1 MPGSPLPNAEVMMEW
16 DHEQLAAFLAPLME
30 RWKWTQRMRSDF
42 ERSHLDGELFLFL
55 GATDRLALYKEI
67 FTDFTAGL
75 KLHVLAAKIIESQ
88 NNGAHEA
95 QRKECLMSNINV
107 AIETPEPNRQR
118 SGTISADM
126 ATIHL
131 EKATALH
138 SLLWAKP
145 EVRETIIRT
154 RNISVPTFG
163 ERNTTIL
170 MRCTHLD
177 LRPLLERIQIT
188 SIDDGLLPC
197 ATNNML
203 VRVAYEEAYRFLTE
217 HERDAGFDPRD
228 KSNRRNVLD
237 RAAIITGHPGIGK
250 TWFLSFVLV
259 QRLLNG
265 QKTVVQYAPEDSE
278 NKCGGC
284 HILFDG
290 RGAKIID
297 SLRDVVRMDPD
308 IWALCD
314 RKPLDIAACIGQH
327 NWFVVVATSP
337 KTNNVKSLVKNH
349 SAVTLYMALW
359 NWAEMVCTEYA
370 LPLFPSSPLPLFVVN
385 VELTTNRRYTEL
397 NQLLTMSQLMTIF
410 GPIPRLILNHLMR
423 ARPTAR
429 QSSSLASCNL
439 QSEDFDDLNEE
450 DREDGLEN
458 DDDQE
463 MLDASEHPGVGES
476 RETHDMYCLEGLI
489 KAELEDIQSSM
500 IDLLRLDFMAFAEQQ
515 FGKSDSH
522 SLVRIEPLIIDN
534 SGYDFISI
542 RYQLRIM
549 TPYLGKLMG
558 ESAALRSRIDSKA
571 LYDMMI
577 GSSQMRSSMG
587 WVFEGRVHWY
597 LEHGAFLQCRALDGG
612 ADRAFDVSGKQ
623 KSFSTI
629 QQLSRM
635 IRIKAGS
642 SKFDP
647 GMSGIYIRPD
657 RMTLTALDSLVVIME
672 QSTPQAILFQITLS
686 KDHPLKADGL
696 HAVYNALPAAVRKKD
711 PVVVFLVPESLCGV
725 YKIQKIEPPMA
736 PYATWKQFVC
746 GLGDR
751 AIWGLD
757 TDGFGRDGRRVV
769 SDSLHVTK
777 LRM

>member
-1 MPGSPLPNAEVMMEW
+1 MPGSPLPNAEVIQEW
-16 DHEQLAAFLAPLME
+16 DHEQFAAFLAPLMD
-30 RWKWTQRMRSDF
+30 RWEWTVRMRSDF
-42 ERSHLDGELFLFL
+42 ERSHLDGELFLRL

-75 KLHVLAAKIIESQ
+75 MLHFLAADVLQIVESR
-88 NNGAHEA
+88 NNAAREA
-95 QRKECLMSNINV
+95 QRE
-107 AIETPEPNRQR
+107 ETPAPNRRR

-131 EKATALH
+131 EKASALH

-145 EVRETIIRT
+145 EVRETIIRA

-163 ERNTTIL
+163 ETNTTNLI
-170 MRCTHLD
+170 RCTRLD
-177 LRPLLERIQIT
+177 LRPLLQRIQIT
-188 SIDDGLLPC
+188 STDDGLLPC

-217 HERDAGFDPRD
+217 HERDAGSGS
-228 KSNRRNVLD
+228 SNNSKRRNVLD

-259 QRLLNG
+259 HRLLNG
-265 QKTVVQYAPEDSE
+265 QKTVFQYE
-278 NKCGGC
+278 NKCGVC

-314 RKPLDIAACIGQH
+314 RKPLDIAACIGEH
-327 NWFVVVATSP
+327 NWFVIVATPP

-359 NWAEMVCTEYA
+359 NWAEMVCTE
-370 LPLFPSSPLPLFVVN
+370 
-385 VELTTNRRYTEL
+385 RYTKP

-429 QSSSLASCNL
+429 QSSSVQACNH
-439 QSEDFDDLNEE
+439 QSEDFDNRDEE
-450 DREDGLEN
+450 DREDGIDN

-463 MLDASEHPGVGES
+463 MQDASEPPGVGE
-476 RETHDMYCLEGLI
+476 TVDMYCLERLI
-489 KAELEDIQSSM
+489 KGELEDIQSSM

-549 TPYLGKLMG
+549 TPYLAKLMG
-558 ESAALRSRIDSKA
+558 ESAALRSRIDSNA

-577 GSSQMRSSMG
+577 GSSQMRSS
-587 WVFEGRVHWY
+587 W
-597 LEHGAFLQCRALDGG
+597 
-612 ADRAFDVSGKQ
+612 
-623 KSFSTI
+623 
-629 QQLSRM
+629 
-635 IRIKAGS
+635 
-642 SKFDP
+642 
-647 GMSGIYIRPD
+647 
-657 RMTLTALDSLVVIME
+657 
-672 QSTPQAILFQITLS
+672 
-686 KDHPLKADGL
+686 DGL
-696 HAVYNALPAAVRKKD
+696 
-711 PVVVFLVPESLCGV
+711 
-725 YKIQKIEPPMA
+725 
-736 PYATWKQFVC
+736 
-746 GLGDR
+746 
-751 AIWGLD
+751 WGHS
-757 TDGFGRDGRRVV
+757 G
-769 SDSLHVTK
+769 
-777 LRM
+777 